1 MFQTD
6 NYVLGKKLL
15 DVAHIRH
22 KTLSGNLANLE
33 TPGFKRS
40 DVAVSFEQNLMK
52 AVHNDRFDHV
62 RKADIRVEHDPKA
75 VNVRPDGNNVSLNR
89 ELMEINENSM
99 RYEFLT
105 QYSSD
110 NIKSL
115 NKAIRGRS

>member
-6 NYVLGKKLL
+6 NYILSQKLM

-22 KTLSGNLANLE
+22 KSLAGNLANIE
-33 TPGFKRS
+33 TPGYKRV
-40 DVAVSFEQNLMK
+40 DVAAGFEKDLMN
-52 AVHNDRFDHV
+52 AVHGNRFDRV
-62 RKADIRVEHDPKA
+62 ARAEVRVEKDPNA
-75 VNVRPDGNNVSLNR
+75 ISVRPDGNNVSMNK
-89 ELMEINENSM
+89 EMMEINENSM

-105 QYSSD
+105 QYVSD